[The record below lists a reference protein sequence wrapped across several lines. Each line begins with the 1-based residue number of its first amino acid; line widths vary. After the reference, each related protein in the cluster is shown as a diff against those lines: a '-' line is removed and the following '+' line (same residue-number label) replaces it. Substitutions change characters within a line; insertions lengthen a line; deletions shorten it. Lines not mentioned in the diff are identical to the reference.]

1 MNNARIYPAQRFD
14 ARSLG
19 QSRFNVSD
27 DKSFRRR
34 HAMHVDPVESAH
46 RKIDQRLTLGRLAQ
60 IAGLQGDHGSASRA
74 NHLNG
79 GFRVVDAQTATDHH
93 SALASKR

>member
-1 MNNARIYPAQRFD
+1 
-14 ARSLG
+14 
-19 QSRFNVSD
+19 
-27 DKSFRRR
+27 
-34 HAMHVDPVESAH
+34 MHVDPVESAH

-93 SALASKR
+93 SALATKR

>member
-1 MNNARIYPAQRFD
+1 LKI
-14 ARSLG
+14 
-19 QSRFNVSD
+19 
-27 DKSFRRR
+27 R
-34 HAMHVDPVESAH
+34 HGGIVEEHVDPVESAH
-46 RKIDQRLTLGRLAQ
+46 CKIDQRLTLGRLAQ

-74 NHLNG
+74 KHLNG